1 MLFRDL
7 ENLWIISD
15 THFYHTNIEKYEPKR
30 LEIAKSNGYEDSFQ
44 YMIDK
49 WNEKIKPD
57 DEVLHLGDFAWWK
70 NSISEITSK
79 LNGKKTIIR
88 GNHDR
93 VTYRFP
99 EAGWRLVECAIV
111 NVAEESIYDS
121 MDFYDNESFNNTK
134 NTTEY
139 NIEQIKMGCI
149 VLDVRDVRLLFS
161 HRPLIIKEEEAGT
174 WTAKM
179 IKMINDELFV
189 RYNCDYNIHGHTHS
203 VDLNIDNFIN
213 VSVEKTNLEPIRLG
227 ELIDKYNLT
236 KTKSAFS
243 H

>member
-15 THFYHTNIEKYEPKR
+15 THFYHKNIEKFEPIR
-30 LEIAKSNGYEDSFQ
+30 VEIAKSNGYDDSFQ

-57 DEVLHLGDFAWWK
+57 DEVLHLGDFGWWK
-70 NSISEITSK
+70 KSISEITSK

-99 EAGWRLVECAIV
+99 EAGWALIDCAVINITEEGIFDFLDFGAKEFFNDMK
-111 NVAEESIYDS
+111 NV
-121 MDFYDNESFNNTK
+121 
-134 NTTEY
+134 TERY
-139 NIEQIKMGCI
+139 IEHIKMGCI

-179 IKMINDELFV
+179 IKTINDELFI

-203 VDLNIDNFIN
+203 FDLNIDNFVN

-236 KTKSAFS
+236 KRKSEFS